1 MIQEKLKIFKFG
13 GASVRD
19 ARSVANLAS
28 ILNSYRDEKIIVVIS
43 AIDKTT
49 RELAKL
55 TGLYFNKQDY
65 SSLFEKIIFKHQ
77 SIINELFVDKQSVK
91 ADFEKLA
98 SNLKLK
104 LSQQASSNYDFEY
117 DQIVVYGELFSTK
130 IISAY
135 LQQKGFS
142 CRWIDIRNLIKTDSN
157 YRNARVDWQ
166 TSRTLLAGLQ
176 IPDNELIITQ
186 GFIASNAQGLNTTLG
201 IEGSDFTAAIIAY
214 ALNAEKVV
222 VWKDVAGFYSSD
234 PKMFDNVVKLDA
246 VSFHEAVELAYYG
259 AKIIHPKTIKPLQ
272 NKKIPL
278 IVKSFKEPESSGT
291 IVKNST
297 KNKSGLLPEVPVF
310 ITKNNQMLISIA
322 PLDFSFIAEDNLS
335 DIFALLA
342 RFRIKVNLMQNS
354 AISFSICVDNLPE
367 RMNRLLPELQK
378 NYKVLYNE
386 NLTLVTI
393 RHYDSKIIE
402 ALTRGRKIFVQQ
414 KSRNTARFVVK

>member
-1 MIQEKLKIFKFG
+1 MIREKLKIFKFG

-19 ARSVANLAS
+19 ARSVANLAN

-55 TGLYFNKQDY
+55 TDLYFNKQDY
-65 SSLFEKIIFKHQ
+65 SPQFKKIIFKHQ

-135 LQQKGFS
+135 LQQKGFN
-142 CRWIDIRNLIKTDSN
+142 CRWTDIRNLIKTDSN

-166 TSRTLLAGLQ
+166 TSQRLLNNLQ
-176 IPDNELIITQ
+176 TYDAKLLITQ

-246 VSFHEAVELAYYG
+246 VSFTKRLSWLITEQKLFT
-259 AKIIHPKTIKPLQ
+259 PKP
-272 NKKIPL
+272 
-278 IVKSFKEPESSGT
+278 
-291 IVKNST
+291 
-297 KNKSGLLPEVPVF
+297 
-310 ITKNNQMLISIA
+310 
-322 PLDFSFIAEDNLS
+322 
-335 DIFALLA
+335 
-342 RFRIKVNLMQNS
+342 
-354 AISFSICVDNLPE
+354 
-367 RMNRLLPELQK
+367 
-378 NYKVLYNE
+378 
-386 NLTLVTI
+386 
-393 RHYDSKIIE
+393 
-402 ALTRGRKIFVQQ
+402 
-414 KSRNTARFVVK
+414 